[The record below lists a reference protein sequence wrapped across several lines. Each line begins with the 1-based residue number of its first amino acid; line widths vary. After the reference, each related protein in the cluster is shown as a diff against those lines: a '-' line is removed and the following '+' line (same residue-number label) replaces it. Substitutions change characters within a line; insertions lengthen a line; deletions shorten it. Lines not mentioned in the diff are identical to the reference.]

1 MKKVEFLES
10 YHSWGVYKD
19 ELFIIDFE
27 KKFYARMQNG
37 ATKEMLPLPDDL
49 LLTLQSFFEP
59 IYNEF
64 PSDQPSI
71 DAPTYTLTIDDKKC
85 NRIAIDDDF
94 SYAKMKQIFEVFK
107 KVL

>member
-1 MKKVEFLES
+1 MS
-10 YHSWGVYKD
+10 IKD
-19 ELFIIDFE
+19 
-27 KKFYARMQNG
+27 R
-37 ATKEMLPLPDDL
+37 LPLPDDL

-64 PSDQPSI
+64 PTDIVSL

-85 NRIAIDDDF
+85 TRIATEDD
-94 SYAKMKQIFEVFK
+94 SCYAKVAKIFDVFA